1 MNELAT
7 VANGQVALQPRGG
20 LAPRVAA
27 RKSDDYVATI
37 EARRSRQAPMTRE
50 AKVTKMALILSDEM
64 HGFRRLGVGM
74 VGPIQL
80 KLRYQGIV
88 RNVLVEDPVTPGTPV
103 EYDVWDDLGQAYILS
118 GTEGEVRVTPFEGK
132 RIPVRFF
139 RIASRPAIR
148 KEDLFYLRIN
158 AVEQAQD
165 ETKQA
170 ILKQEDARLLVIL
183 QAAVT
188 DYATRPDHV
197 VTPNHNITEASG
209 YLTPGSL
216 YSAVAMTDLHEL
228 PSARILINPF
238 DFRDMYRWDIN
249 QTGWAFKDRIVA
261 GETITS
267 FGEFQIQRS
276 IIVPQ
281 AKIFLTPEPNFLGVF
296 PVLYSLD
303 VEENH
308 AVEAFWKG
316 WVFDEMVAMC
326 LSSKNVQIETKRGWL
341 SSTEVQE
348 GDETPGRNG
357 WTRVEAVHQ
366 YANSEVIRL
375 RIGEKEVSCTSAH
388 RWLTSDGEL
397 LPAGAILASGAKILL
412 DPKGVPEA
420 VERLGDD
427 REDTWCVTTADGTWT
442 FRDTET
448 GMSGITGNSILNPR
462 GIATI
467 TKS

>member
-1 MNELAT
+1 MSQMTLQG
-7 VANGQVALQPRGG
+7 NGLRG
-20 LAPRVAA
+20 RVAK
-27 RKSDDYVATI
+27 KSDDYVSQI
-37 EARRSRQAPMTRE
+37 LARREASGAMSHE
-50 AKVTKMALILSDEM
+50 AKVRKMALILQDEAN
-64 HGFRRLGVGM
+64 GIKRLGVGM

-80 KLRYQGIV
+80 KLRYQGIT

-103 EYDVWDDLGQAYILS
+103 EYDVWDDLGQAYIMS

-132 RIPVRFF
+132 RVPVRFF

-170 ILKQEDARLLVIL
+170 ILKQEDSRLLTIL

-188 DYATRPDHV
+188 DYASRGDHT

-216 YSAVAMTDLHEL
+216 YSAVSMTDMHEIQ
-228 PSARILINPF
+228 SARILINPF
-238 DFRDMYRWDIN
+238 DFRDLYRWDIN
-249 QTGWAFKDRIVA
+249 QTGWAFKDRVVA

-281 AKIFLTPEPNFLGVF
+281 NKVFLTPEPNFLGVF

-308 AVEAFWKG
+308 QVEAFWKG
-316 WVFDEMVAMC
+316 WVFDEMVSMA
-326 LSSKNVQIETKRGWL
+326 
-341 SSTEVQE
+341 
-348 GDETPGRNG
+348 
-357 WTRVEAVHQ
+357 
-366 YANSEVIRL
+366 
-375 RIGEKEVSCTSAH
+375 
-388 RWLTSDGEL
+388 
-397 LPAGAILASGAKILL
+397 
-412 DPKGVPEA
+412 
-420 VERLGDD
+420 
-427 REDTWCVTTADGTWT
+427 
-442 FRDTET
+442 
-448 GMSGITGNSILNPR
+448 ILNPR

>member
-1 MNELAT
+1 MTQMA
-7 VANGQVALQPRGG
+7 VAGGG
-20 LAPRVAA
+20 LRGRIAK
-27 RKSDDYVATI
+27 KSDDYVANI
-37 EARRSRQAPMTRE
+37 IARRDGGQTLTHE
-50 AKVTKMALILSDEM
+50 AKVKKMALVLMDEVN
-64 HGFRRLGVGM
+64 GIKRLGVGM

-80 KLRYQGIV
+80 KLRYQGIT

-103 EYDVWDDLGQAYILS
+103 EYDVWDDLGQAYIMS

-132 RIPVRFF
+132 RVPVRFF

-170 ILKQEDARLLVIL
+170 ILKQEDSRLLVLL

-188 DYATRPDHV
+188 DYASRPDHT
-197 VTPNHNITEASG
+197 VTPNHDIVEASG

-228 PSARILINPF
+228 QSARLLVNPF

-249 QTGWAFKDRIVA
+249 QTGWAFKDRVVA

-267 FGEFQIQRS
+267 FGEFQVQRS

-281 AKIFLTPEPNFLGVF
+281 GKVFLTPEPNFLGVF

-308 AVEAFWKG
+308 MVEAFWKG
-316 WVFDEMVAMC
+316 WVFDEMVSMA
-326 LSSKNVQIETKRGWL
+326 
-341 SSTEVQE
+341 
-348 GDETPGRNG
+348 
-357 WTRVEAVHQ
+357 
-366 YANSEVIRL
+366 
-375 RIGEKEVSCTSAH
+375 
-388 RWLTSDGEL
+388 
-397 LPAGAILASGAKILL
+397 
-412 DPKGVPEA
+412 
-420 VERLGDD
+420 
-427 REDTWCVTTADGTWT
+427 
-442 FRDTET
+442 
-448 GMSGITGNSILNPR
+448 ILNPR

>member
-1 MNELAT
+1 MSQMT
-7 VANGQVALQPRGG
+7 VAGNGLKG
-20 LAPRVAA
+20 RVAK
-27 RKSDDYVATI
+27 KSDDYVAQI
-37 EARRSRQAPMTRE
+37 LDRREAGASLTHE
-50 AKVTKMALILSDEM
+50 AKVRKMALILQDEVS
-64 HGFRRLGVGM
+64 GIKRLGVGM

-80 KLRYQGIV
+80 KLRYQGIT

-103 EYDVWDDLGQAYILS
+103 EYDVWDDLGQAYIMS

-132 RIPVRFF
+132 RVPVRFF

-170 ILKQEDARLLVIL
+170 ILKQEDSRLLVIL

-188 DYATRPDHV
+188 DYASRPDHTV
-197 VTPNHNITEASG
+197 SPNHNITEGSG

-216 YSAVAMTDLHEL
+216 YSAVSQTDLHEL
-228 PSARILINPF
+228 QSARILINPY
-238 DFRDMYRWDIN
+238 DFRDLYRWDIN
-249 QTGWAFKDRIVA
+249 QTGWAFKDRVVA

-281 AKIFLTPEPNFLGVF
+281 NKVFLTPEPNFLGVF

-308 AVEAFWKG
+308 QVEAFWKG
-316 WVFDEMVAMC
+316 WVFDEMVSMA
-326 LSSKNVQIETKRGWL
+326 
-341 SSTEVQE
+341 
-348 GDETPGRNG
+348 
-357 WTRVEAVHQ
+357 
-366 YANSEVIRL
+366 
-375 RIGEKEVSCTSAH
+375 
-388 RWLTSDGEL
+388 
-397 LPAGAILASGAKILL
+397 
-412 DPKGVPEA
+412 
-420 VERLGDD
+420 
-427 REDTWCVTTADGTWT
+427 
-442 FRDTET
+442 
-448 GMSGITGNSILNPR
+448 ILNPR

>member
-1 MNELAT
+1 MISG
-7 VANGQVALQPRGG
+7 VG
-20 LAPRVAA
+20 LVGPVLLNFRYLGTEVRVTPFTG
-27 RKSDDYVATI
+27 S
-37 EARRSRQAPMTRE
+37 
-50 AKVTKMALILSDEM
+50 
-64 HGFRRLGVGM
+64 GVGM

-80 KLRYQGIV
+80 KLRYQGIT

-228 PSARILINPF
+228 PSARLMINPF
-238 DFRDMYRWDIN
+238 DFRDMYEWRDVVGWEGLYQVRGDGMVKSLPR
-249 QTGWAFKDRIVA
+249 QTRKGVLGGRILKQSPDSSGHLQV
-261 GETITS
+261 TLS
-267 FGEFQIQRS
+267 RS
-276 IIVPQ
+276 GMQVK
-281 AKIFLTPEPNFLGVF
+281 A
-296 PVLYSLD
+296 
-303 VEENH
+303 
-308 AVEAFWKG
+308 
-316 WVFDEMVAMC
+316 
-326 LSSKNVQIETKRGWL
+326 
-341 SSTEVQE
+341 
-348 GDETPGRNG
+348 
-357 WTRVEAVHQ
+357 AVH
-366 YANSEVIRL
+366 RL
-375 RIGEKEVSCTSAH
+375 VAAAFIGECPPGKEACHGPLGQQVNWAANLRFDTHASNMADRRRAGRYVNAEKTECPRCGGPYTL
-388 RWLTSDGEL
+388 RKDGKSRYC
-397 LPAGAILASGAKILL
+397 AACNN
-412 DPKGVPEA
+412 KGT
-420 VERLGDD
+420 VER
-427 REDTWCVTTADGTWT
+427 RRRNKQA
-442 FRDTET
+442 
-448 GMSGITGNSILNPR
+448 
-462 GIATI
+462 AQ
-467 TKS
+467 